1 MPRTKKTTGS
11 STTAKRGT
19 AAKRTTTTSRR
30 STTPKRGTP
39 ASTASKR
46 KTGAKITAS
55 RAKTGSRRPAAAPPK
70 GSRVFKFK
78 LLATVFVCIAIVV
91 LAILGTVFYEKLV
104 PEKKPV
110 TAKGNGIEV
119 VQPTQTSVPPT
130 AQTPV
135 SAAKPDK
142 TPSST
147 DKPDS
152 VAVVEPAK
160 PENQAKPA
168 GTTEPAKP
176 EPTLLAQAT
185 TPVSQKDP
193 ADTQPKATTP
203 DSGKPKLALIF
214 DDVGYDAAAAKKL
227 QDLKLPLTFSI
238 LPYSPH
244 GQSIASN
251 VPAHIEVMVHVPMQA
266 INGDSDKEQGLL
278 RSDMTE
284 AELAQMLRD
293 DIARI
298 PNAKGINNH
307 TGSRLTQQLVPM
319 QVVMLVLKEKNL
331 FFVDSVTSDKS
342 VAKSTA
348 EMLLVPSAA
357 RNVFLDHVADVA
369 TIKAQLYRAVNL
381 AKQNGVA
388 IAIGHPR
395 PLTLEVV
402 LQELPKIAKE
412 NDIELV
418 PVSILVK

>member
-1 MPRTKKTTGS
+1 MPTTKKTTGS
-11 STTAKRGT
+11 GTAKRGT
-19 AAKRTTTTSRR
+19 AAKRSTTTKR
-30 STTPKRGTP
+30 TTAAKRGTS
-39 ASTASKR
+39 ASTAAKR
-46 KTGAKITAS
+46 KTGTKITAS
-55 RAKTGSRRPAAAPPK
+55 RAKTTTRSSASAPKK

-78 LLATVFVCIAIVV
+78 LLATVLACVVIVV
-91 LAILGTVFYEKLV
+91 LAVLGTVFYEKLV
-104 PEKKPV
+104 PEKSPA
-110 TAKGNGIEV
+110 TAKNSGIAV
-119 VQPTQTSVPPT
+119 VQPTQTSGQPA
-130 AQTPV
+130 AQTPAI
-135 SAAKPDK
+135 SARPDK
-142 TPSST
+142 APAST
-147 DKPDS
+147 DKPGNS
-152 VAVVEPAK
+152 AIVEPTK
-160 PENQAKPA
+160 PETQTKPA
-168 GTTEPAKP
+168 VTEPAKP
-176 EPTLLAQAT
+176 DPVLLAQAT
-185 TPVSQKDP
+185 NTATTQKDP

-244 GQSIASN
+244 GQSIAKN

-284 AELAQMLRD
+284 AELAQVLRD

-319 QVVMLVLKEKNL
+319 QVVMLVLKEKNM

-357 RNVFLDHVADVA
+357 RNVFLDHVADTA

-381 AKQNGVA
+381 AKQNGSAV
-388 IAIGHPR
+388 AIGHPR

-402 LQELPKIAKE
+402 LQELPKIAKD
-412 NDIELV
+412 NQIELV
-418 PVSILVK
+418 PASVLVK